1 MRKSPYLK
9 TEYNKREIF
18 TMNITRLEPAYKNY
32 IWGGTRLNREYNKTS
47 PYDITAES
55 WELSC
60 HDDGLCVIADGA
72 EKGRA
77 LKDVIAENPDIL
89 GKNGKAFDFFPI
101 LIKLIDA
108 ADKLSVQVHPD
119 DEYALANEK
128 SYGKTEMWYV
138 VDAEEGASLVYGLKK
153 DVTKEEFL
161 DLAKNGGLMDILN
174 FVPVKK
180 GDVFFIRSGMIHAI
194 GKGILIAEIQ
204 QNSNLTYRV
213 YDYDRR
219 DKEGSLRPLHTE
231 KAATVADLTRVQD
244 GGFADIKQMSEN
256 VRRLSECKYF
266 TVDEIKVDGKYE
278 IKNDDSFVCITAVE
292 GEGEI
297 SGLEVK
303 AGTSVFVPCGE
314 KAEITGKM
322 TLVVAYV

>member
-1 MRKSPYLK
+1 
-9 TEYNKREIF
+9 
-18 TMNITRLEPAYKNY
+18 MNITRLEPAYKNY
-32 IWGGTRLNREYNKTS
+32 IWGGTRLNSEYNKKS

-60 HDDGLCVIADGA
+60 HNDGLCVICDGEMKGKTLKEVIEAD
-72 EKGRA
+72 
-77 LKDVIAENPDIL
+77 PDIL

-119 DEYALANEK
+119 DEYALANEN

-219 DKEGSLRPLHTE
+219 DKEGNLRPLHTE
-231 KAATVADLTRVQD
+231 KAATVADLTKVED
-244 GGFADIKQMSEN
+244 GGFADIKTISEN

-266 TVDEIKVDGKYE
+266 TVDEIKIDGSYE
-278 IKNDDSFVCITAVE
+278 LKNDDSFICVTAVS

-303 AGTSVFVPCGE
+303 AGTSVFIPCGE
-314 KAEITGKM
+314 KAEINGKM

>member
-1 MRKSPYLK
+1 MQ
-9 TEYNKREIF
+9 
-18 TMNITRLEPAYKNY
+18 ITRLEPAYKNY
-32 IWGGTRLNREYNKTS
+32 IWGGTRLNKEYNKTS
-47 PYDITAES
+47 PYDVTAES

-60 HDDGLCVIADGA
+60 HEDGLSLIVDGENKGRTLKEVIAAEPEILG
-72 EKGRA
+72 EKGR
-77 LKDVIAENPDIL
+77 
-89 GKNGKAFDFFPI
+89 AFDFFPI

-108 ADKLSVQVHPD
+108 ADRLSVQVHPD
-119 DEYALANEK
+119 DEYALANEN

-153 DVTKEEFL
+153 NVTKEEFL
-161 DLAKNGGLMDILN
+161 DLSKNGGLMDILN

-219 DKEGSLRPLHTE
+219 DKEGNLRPLHVE
-231 KAATVADLTRVQD
+231 KAATVSDLTMVKD
-244 GGFADIKQMSEN
+244 GGFAQIEKISEN

-266 TVDEIKVDGKYE
+266 TVDEIKVDGGYE
-278 IKNDDSFVCITAVE
+278 IENGSSFVCLTVVS
-292 GEGEI
+292 GEGSV

-303 AGTSVFVPCGE
+303 AGTSVFVPCGK
-314 KAEITGKM
+314 KAEINGKM
-322 TLVVAYV
+322 TVLASYV

>member
-1 MRKSPYLK
+1 
-9 TEYNKREIF
+9 
-18 TMNITRLEPAYKNY
+18 MNITRLEPAYKNY
-32 IWGGTRLNREYNKTS
+32 IWGGTRLNREYNKKS

-60 HDDGLCVIADGA
+60 HDDGLCVICDG
-72 EKGRA
+72 EMKGKT
-77 LKDVIAENPDIL
+77 LKEVIDTNPDIL

-119 DEYALANEK
+119 DEYALANEN

-219 DKEGSLRPLHTE
+219 DKEGNLRPLHTE
-231 KAATVADLTRVQD
+231 KAATVADLSKVED
-244 GGFADIKQMSEN
+244 GGFADIKIISEN

-266 TVDEIKVDGKYE
+266 TVDEIKVDGTYE
-278 IKNDDSFVCITAVE
+278 LKNDNSFICVTAVS
-292 GEGEI
+292 GEGKI

-303 AGTSVFVPCGE
+303 TGTSVFIPCGE
-314 KAEITGKM
+314 KAEINGKM